1 MAVNNNFFVDLVE
14 NAFHSD
20 CSRKPDYFSSL
31 SQRVRKIICR
41 DTRYNIGH
49 LYTTY
54 VLNDEKSIKSYA
66 VRLLMLMDCLF
77 RKGTLRSMHLILRT
91 KIFLLRFRAPT
102 QTPSR
107 YAGRVP

>member
-1 MAVNNNFFVDLVE
+1 MVE

-31 SQRVRKIICR
+31 SQRVRKIIYC
-41 DTRYNIGH
+41 DTRYNIDH
-49 LYTTY
+49 LYNTY
-54 VLNDEKSIKSYA
+54 ILNDEKSIKSYA

-77 RKGTLRSMHLILRT
+77 RKDTLHSMHLILRT
-91 KIFLLRFRAPT
+91 VIFLLRFRAPT
-102 QTPSR
+102 RTLSR

>member
-1 MAVNNNFFVDLVE
+1 ME
-14 NAFHSD
+14 NAFLSD

-31 SQRVRKIICR
+31 GQRVRKIIYR

-49 LYTTY
+49 LDTAHI
-54 VLNDEKSIKSYA
+54 LNDEKSIKSYA

-77 RKGTLRSMHLILRT
+77 RKDTLHSMHLILRAE
-91 KIFLLRFRAPT
+91 IFLSRFRAPT
-102 QTPSR
+102 RTPSR